1 MNGVRDVQGVQGLPG
16 VPRSAA
22 RIDGPSAGFG
32 ALLGSEIRRALAR
45 RVTKMLV
52 LLALGGVVLMGIILF
67 VHAGNVDNPAFL
79 GSDDPYYLTAL
90 WPDFGTDGLLLVT
103 GVYLV
108 FGAVLGAA
116 SVAGGEWKFG
126 TMTTLLT
133 WEPRRLRAVAARF
146 LAVGLCAA
154 MIAIVLQAL
163 VVGVALLVA
172 ITRGSTEGAD
182 GAWVVDLVG
191 GASRGIAVIAI
202 AAVAGAAVAFIGR
215 STTAA
220 IGSAFLYLAVIEN
233 LIRGLRPGWRGWL
246 LAENAGAFLS
256 GEATGLENGI
266 RTATDGTLIVI
277 AYMAIVVTV
286 AVQMFRRRD
295 IAAVS

>member
-1 MNGVRDVQGVQGLPG
+1 MTVYTGQESNAGLLPG
-16 VPRSAA
+16 GRPQ
-22 RIDGPSAGFG
+22 AGFG

-52 LLALGGVVLMGIILF
+52 LLALGGVVLVGVVLF
-67 VHAGNVDNPAFL
+67 VHAGDVDNPQFI
-79 GSDDPYYLTAL
+79 GRDDPYYLTGL
-90 WPDFGTDGLLLVT
+90 WPGGDTTEGVLLVT

-108 FGAVLGAA
+108 FGAILGAA

-146 LAVGLCAA
+146 TAVGLCAA
-154 MIAIVLQAL
+154 MIAVVLQAL
-163 VVGVALLVA
+163 VVVAALPSA
-172 ITRGSTEGAD
+172 FTRGSTEGAD
-182 GAWVVDLVG
+182 GAWVVDLIG
-191 GASRGIAVIAI
+191 GASRGIAAVAL

-233 LIRGLRPGWRGWL
+233 LIRGLRPGWSGWL
-246 LAENAGAFLS
+246 VAENAGAFIS
-256 GEATGLENGI
+256 GQPTGLDDGV
-266 RTATDGTLIVI
+266 RTVTDGTLILLAYVAVI
-277 AYMAIVVTV
+277 VTI